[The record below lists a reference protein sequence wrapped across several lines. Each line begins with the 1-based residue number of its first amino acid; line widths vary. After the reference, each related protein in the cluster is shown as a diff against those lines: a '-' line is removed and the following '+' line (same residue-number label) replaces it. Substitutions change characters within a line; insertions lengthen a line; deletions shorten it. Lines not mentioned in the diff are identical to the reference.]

1 MKDRDAKRNMLA
13 IAADYDTL
21 AEQLLSQAGNKIM
34 PITAAVRRPGR
45 PTKYTAEL
53 GAAIC
58 RLVVTGHSQRQIAAM
73 AGMPATSTIHRWEH
87 AHEQFRRQH
96 ARAKELAAEM
106 VAEHRKRALACTHP
120 TAGLDRFHALRWLV
134 SRLDP
139 IRMGNEAEA
148 VSSLHATTRA
158 DYSHRRYAPRRAP
171 SDCTARSGVPV
182 TC

>member
-1 MKDRDAKRNMLA
+1 MRTCGRAEKMKDRDAKRNMLA
-13 IAADYDTL
+13 IAADYDKL

-73 AGMPATSTIHRWEH
+73 AGMPATSTIHRWGH

-96 ARAKELAAEM
+96 ARAKQLAAEM
-106 VAEHRKRALACTHP
+106 IAEHRKRALACTHA
-120 TAGLDRFHALRWLV
+120 TVAVERFDALRWLA

-139 IRMGNEAEA
+139 TRRGNEAKA
-148 VSSLHATTRA
+148 VSSRA
-158 DYSHRRYAPRRAP
+158 
-171 SDCTARSGVPV
+171 GL
-182 TC
+182 

>member
-13 IAADYDTL
+13 IAADYDKL

-73 AGMPATSTIHRWEH
+73 AGMPATSTIQRSIDG
-87 AHEQFRRQH
+87 R
-96 ARAKELAAEM
+96 M
-106 VAEHRKRALACTHP
+106 P
-120 TAGLDRFHALRWLV
+120 T
-134 SRLDP
+134 
-139 IRMGNEAEA
+139 
-148 VSSLHATTRA
+148 SSFGGSTRA
-158 DYSHRRYAPRRAP
+158 RNDWQRR
-171 SDCTARSGVPV
+171 
-182 TC
+182 